1 MFEVGRQEEE
11 EEEGEEEEGEEEG
24 GGGGGGG
31 RGRSRAE
38 GEEEEEESN
47 RNQLLAPRT
56 GSRAVQRPSL
66 VSLHVEIQ
74 QVNGNASRNCGTSRS
89 LLYPLCH
96 SVYLIKSNVQFV
108 YCLWRPTLVLAE
120 TIVTP
125 CNNCKLQY
133 SD

>member
-11 EEEGEEEEGEEEG
+11 EEEEEGEE

-74 QVNGNASRNCGTSRS
+74 QVNGNASRNCGASRS